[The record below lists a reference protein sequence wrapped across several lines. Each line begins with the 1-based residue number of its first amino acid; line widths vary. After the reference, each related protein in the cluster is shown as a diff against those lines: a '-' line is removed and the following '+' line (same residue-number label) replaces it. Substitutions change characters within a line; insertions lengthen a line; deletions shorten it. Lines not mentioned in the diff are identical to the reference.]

1 MTIHSLDYTLDEAE
15 GIGAAI
21 GAVLRPGD
29 IIALSGDLG
38 AGKTTLARAMLKARG
53 LAGEAPSPTFA
64 IVQPYAPPEVDLP
77 IAHVDLYRIE
87 DVGELI
93 ELGLDDYL
101 YDGALLIEWPE
112 RLGDNPGQMLGPD
125 RLTIEISEPAP
136 QAAALREGGDRGLS
150 GRVAT
155 VTGAGSWEAKLKE
168 LHV

>member
-1 MTIHSLDYTLDEAE
+1 MTIFTGNYDLGDAE
-15 GIGAAI
+15 RIGAAI
-21 GAVLRPGD
+21 GGALGAGDVVL
-29 IIALSGDLG
+29 LSGGLG

-87 DVGELI
+87 DSDEMI

-112 RLGDNPGQMLGPD
+112 RLGGEGWPGALL
-125 RLTIEISEPAP
+125 LTISGEGDARVLTADVPAAWGARWP
-136 QAAALREGGDRGLS
+136 LR
-150 GRVAT
+150 
-155 VTGAGSWEAKLKE
+155 
-168 LHV
+168 

>member
-1 MTIHSLDYTLDEAE
+1 MTIYRYDYALAEA
-15 GIGAAI
+15 GRIGAAI
-21 GAVLRPGD
+21 GQALMPGD
-29 IIALSGDLG
+29 VVLLSGDLG

-87 DVGELI
+87 DSDELI

-112 RLGDNPGQMLGPD
+112 RLGGEGWPGALL
-125 RLTIEISEPAP
+125 LTISGEGDARVLTADVPPAWGARWP
-136 QAAALREGGDRGLS
+136 LR
-150 GRVAT
+150 
-155 VTGAGSWEAKLKE
+155 
-168 LHV
+168 

>member
-1 MTIHSLDYTLDEAE
+1 MTGFSVRYDLEAAE
-15 GIGAAI
+15 RIGAAI
-21 GAVLRPGD
+21 GAVLIAGD
-29 IIALSGDLG
+29 IVLLSGDLG

-87 DVGELI
+87 DEDELI

-112 RLGDNPGQMLGPD
+112 RLGGEGWPGALSLRISGQGD
-125 RLTIEISEPAP
+125 ARVLTAEVPA
-136 QAAALREGGDRGLS
+136 AW
-150 GRVAT
+150 
-155 VTGAGSWEAKLKE
+155 GARWPFR
-168 LHV
+168 

>member
-1 MTIHSLDYTLDEAE
+1 MNYRFDYTLGDA
-15 GIGAAI
+15 GRIGAAI
-21 GAVLRPGD
+21 GGALMPGD
-29 IIALSGDLG
+29 VVLLSGDLG

-87 DVGELI
+87 DPGELI

-112 RLGDNPGQMLGPD
+112 RLGGESWPGALL
-125 RLTIEISEPAP
+125 LTISGEGDARALTASVPPAWGARWP
-136 QAAALREGGDRGLS
+136 LR
-150 GRVAT
+150 
-155 VTGAGSWEAKLKE
+155 
-168 LHV
+168 

>member
-1 MTIHSLDYTLDEAE
+1 MTIFSTRYDLDEAE
-15 GIGAAI
+15 RIGAAI
-21 GAVLRPGD
+21 GAALMPGD
-29 IIALSGDLG
+29 IVALSGGLG

-87 DVGELI
+87 DIDELI

-112 RLGDNPGQMLGPD
+112 RLGGEGWPGALLLGISGEGD
-125 RLTIEISEPAP
+125 ARVLT
-136 QAAALREGGDRGLS
+136 
-150 GRVAT
+150 AT
-155 VTGAGSWEAKLKE
+155 VPPAWGARWPLR
-168 LHV
+168 

>member
-1 MTIHSLDYTLDEAE
+1 MTIFSCSYGLDDAE
-15 GIGAAI
+15 RIGAAI
-21 GAVLRPGD
+21 GTVLMPGD
-29 IIALSGDLG
+29 VVALSGDLG

-112 RLGDNPGQMLGPD
+112 RLGSEGWPAALL
-125 RLTIEISEPAP
+125 LTISGEGDARVLTAAVPPA
-136 QAAALREGGDRGLS
+136 
-150 GRVAT
+150 
-155 VTGAGSWEAKLKE
+155 WEARWPLR
-168 LHV
+168 